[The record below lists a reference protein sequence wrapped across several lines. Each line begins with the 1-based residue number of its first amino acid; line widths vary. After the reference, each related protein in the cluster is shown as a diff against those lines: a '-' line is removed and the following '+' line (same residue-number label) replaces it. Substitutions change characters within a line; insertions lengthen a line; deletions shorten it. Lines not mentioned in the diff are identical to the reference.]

1 MMSNEKIV
9 YEYQA
14 RDTDGTPLGSPTRLV
29 ADSPEHLRE
38 LQKTAHEEALRLAA
52 RLRKRTAVYKP
63 GAQPTL
69 DQATAQAVEAERA
82 MNQEKESYLFLRQ
95 HANPDS
101 PDYFFPCAAN
111 AAIIKAELDSED
123 LPWIAGNLEIV
134 FDRIRDSG
142 KLAKR
147 NTPIPAPDTSEEI
160 IPPTPKTPFDHIR
173 TIEDVKTMSKQSYGD
188 LFRSERWGTQFKAHI
203 NAILAGGN

>member
-52 RLRKRTAVYKP
+52 RLRKRTVVHKP
-63 GAQPTL
+63 GIQPTL
-69 DQATAQAVEAERA
+69 DQATQQAVEAERA
-82 MNQEKESYLFLRQ
+82 MIEAKESYNFMSQ
-95 HANPDS
+95 HADPNS
-101 PDYFFPCAAN
+101 QDYFYPCSAN
-111 AAIIKAELDSED
+111 ASIMKTELEAED
-123 LPWIAGNLEIV
+123 LPWLASNLEII
-134 FDRIRDSG
+134 FDRIRDTG

-147 NTPIPAPDTSEEI
+147 VPTHTPETQDEI
-160 IPPTPKTPFDHIR
+160 IPPAKTPWDHIKN
-173 TIEDVKTMSKQSYGD
+173 IDDVNLMSREEFRRLLLSPKYGAD
-188 LFRSERWGTQFKAHI
+188 FKKHI
-203 NAILAGGN
+203 AAIQGGN